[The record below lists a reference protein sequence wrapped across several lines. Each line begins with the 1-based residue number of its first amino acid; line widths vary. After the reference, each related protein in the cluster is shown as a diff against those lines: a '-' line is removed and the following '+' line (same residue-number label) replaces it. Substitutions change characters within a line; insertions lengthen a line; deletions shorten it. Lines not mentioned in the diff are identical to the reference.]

1 MRYWQRYVV
10 IDNLNMFCS
19 EAGSYWLRHISRCE
33 ADKGCRCFR
42 GFDQRKFHSLC
53 IVGAAAREQRRDF
66 TQLQNPFPELHEV
79 IPLFKQYL
87 CGKKNLTVG
96 YLIILIFFVF
106 VRNYYY
112 ANNKQLPTDIF
123 FYRDGVGAGD
133 INRIK
138 EFELEALKV
147 IQCYFV
153 YIILYVICIDYFN
166 WNLIWNC
173 Y

>member
-1 MRYWQRYVV
+1 M
-10 IDNLNMFCS
+10 
-19 EAGSYWLRHISRCE
+19 
-33 ADKGCRCFR
+33 
-42 GFDQRKFHSLC
+42 
-53 IVGAAAREQRRDF
+53 
-66 TQLQNPFPELHEV
+66 
-79 IPLFKQYL
+79 
-87 CGKKNLTVG
+87 TVG

-166 WNLIWNC
+166 
-173 Y
+173 